1 MWEQEQIEEMLTEKE
16 AKALRV
22 WRLDPSQRP
31 LSTELALRMQVMY
44 MNGYVCEQIADEF
57 KGINLGAII
66 QARITF
72 QWDKARQEYNDKI
85 RNSLIERHSRAGLET
100 AQTVL
105 DLLYCANDDL
115 NKRAKDY
122 MTGRSSTPPVKT
134 ETVAQYKA
142 LVELALR
149 TLENR
154 SPLPNSENKPNAS
167 NEVEIDDP
175 DKIVIDS
182 NSTIPNQ
189 LSQLVRIRKGTINA

>member
-1 MWEQEQIEEMLTEKE
+1 
-16 AKALRV
+16 
-22 WRLDPSQRP
+22 
-31 LSTELALRMQVMY
+31 

-57 KGINLGAII
+57 KGINLGAIV

-154 SPLPNSENKPNAS
+154 SPLPNPENKPNS
-167 NEVEIDDP
+167 NNEVEIEDP